1 MTPDLSVIVSTRD
14 RPADIVG
21 CVRSIL
27 AIADDG
33 FELVV
38 VDQSR
43 PDSHR
48 QAVGAVPAD
57 PRLRW
62 VPTDT
67 RGLSVSRNVGVAAA
81 RAPIVVFTDDD
92 CRVPADWLS
101 GIRQAFATDKDLALL
116 FGRVVLSA
124 EDRARGYAAEFDPP
138 VDREFSHAPDARVTW
153 GVGANMAVRRAVFDR
168 VGVFDPLL
176 GAGARF
182 RAAEEIDLT
191 LRVLGQR
198 MKVKHT
204 RQVELVHVGVREGAD
219 ASRIMWSYG
228 EGLGAA
234 LAKHVRMGTPGAARL
249 LIHWSLLQGR
259 RAVAATLRG
268 HRKSGFG
275 LLAAVWLGV
284 SRSVR
289 VRVNRAGGLFQPR

>member
-14 RPADIVG
+14 RPADIVD

-27 AIADDG
+27 AIPDDG

-43 PDSHR
+43 PDAHR
-48 QAVGAVPAD
+48 QAVAAVPAH

-62 VPTDT
+62 VPSDT
-67 RGLSVSRNVGVAAA
+67 RGLSVSRNIGVAAT
-81 RAPIVVFTDDD
+81 RAPIIAFTDDD
-92 CRVPADWLS
+92 CRVPPDWLS
-101 GIRQAFATDKDLALL
+101 GLRQAFATDGDLALL

-138 VDREFSHAPDARVTW
+138 VDREFLHAPDARVPW

-176 GAGARF
+176 GAGAPF

-191 LRVLGQR
+191 LRVLAQR

-204 RQVELVHVGVREGAD
+204 RQVEVVHLGVREGAE
-219 ASRIMWSYG
+219 ASRIMRAYG

-234 LAKHVRMGTPGAARL
+234 LAKHVRMGTAGAARL
-249 LIHWSLLQGR
+249 LIHWSWLQGC

-268 HRKSGFG
+268 HRNPGFG

-289 VRVNRAGGLFQPR
+289 VRVNRTAGLFQPP